1 MFIGYNLGDMIN
13 WGDIYLCFCFFL
25 LLFSVSLQ
33 CVNLL
38 SNVIRILRNHSIG
51 NQIYSLL
58 VA

>member
-25 LLFSVSLQ
+25 LFSVSLQ

-38 SNVIRILRNHSIG
+38 SNVIRILMNHSIG
-51 NQIYSLL
+51 NQINSLL